1 MKVFILFAAL
11 LSGSIL
17 TGCASTLPASKVQI
31 PVALL
36 QKCPQLYK
44 LEGTT
49 GEDLLRNITANAALY
64 HSCSDSKTA
73 LIEAVQTK

>member
-1 MKVFILFAAL
+1 MKILILCAAL
-11 LSGSIL
+11 L
-17 TGCASTLPASKVQI
+17 TGCATKLPPAKVEI
-31 PVALL
+31 PVALM
-36 QKCPQLYK
+36 QKCPQLVR

>member
-1 MKVFILFAAL
+1 MKMLILCAAL
-11 LSGSIL
+11 L
-17 TGCASTLPASKVQI
+17 TGCATKLLPARVEI
-31 PVALL
+31 PVALM
-36 QKCPQLYK
+36 QKCPQLVR

-64 HSCSDSKTA
+64 HSCSDSKPA